1 MKMLLFATLITGS
14 LNLVAPL
21 YANNFDDYLSS
32 FDYAERQ
39 EMKIKS
45 AEAMELYTCGK
56 AVFVD
61 IRFAQEQA
69 LWGFSFMQSIPLNE
83 LPSRIG
89 ELDKSKTIITVCP
102 HYDRAEIAR
111 LFLTLKGYKSRY
123 LTDGL
128 LGLAEYLR
136 GDRAKETAE
145 KIENYNF
152 KREKKTAK

>member
-1 MKMLLFATLITGS
+1 MKTLLFTALITGS
-14 LNLVAPL
+14 LQLGAPL
-21 YANNFDDYLSS
+21 YADNFDDYLSG

-45 AEAMELYTCGK
+45 AEAMELYTSGK

-61 IRFAQEQA
+61 IRFAEEQA
-69 LWGFSFMQSIPLNE
+69 LWRFSFMQSIPLNE

-89 ELDKSKTIITVCP
+89 ELDKNKTIITVCP

-123 LTDGL
+123 LTGGL
-128 LGLAEYLR
+128 LGLAEHLR
-136 GDRAKETAE
+136 GDKAKETAE
-145 KIENYNF
+145 KIKDYDL
-152 KREKKTAK
+152 KREKQTAK